1 MDVEVRIAILEL
13 CTIGTFSSLPDVRSI
28 TARVLILILICGDE
42 PKGVSTAP
50 GTYTSSLDCEVR
62 GGPVPILDV
71 MEAI

>member
-13 CTIGTFSSLPDVRSI
+13 CTIGTFSSLPDVRPI

-50 GTYTSSLDCEVR
+50 GTYTSSLD
-62 GGPVPILDV
+62 
-71 MEAI
+71 